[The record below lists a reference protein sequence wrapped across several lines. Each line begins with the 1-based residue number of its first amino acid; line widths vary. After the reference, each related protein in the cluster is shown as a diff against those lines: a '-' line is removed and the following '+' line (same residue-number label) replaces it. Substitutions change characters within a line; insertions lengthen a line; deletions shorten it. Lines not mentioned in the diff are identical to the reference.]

1 MKIDKDF
8 IKEVQ
13 ERSGQNIKTCYQCLK
28 CSVGCPVFPYMEFK
42 TNSVIRLI
50 QYGER
55 EKVLRSS
62 SIWLCVSCMTCGV
75 RCPNEIDMSA
85 VMDTLREMSIED
97 NYAYEADRRVVIL
110 HEEFVRSVKMWGRLH
125 EVTFFIPYMVRSL
138 DLFSNMGTA
147 LALMPRGKFP
157 LMPKQI
163 EGIEEIR
170 RLFDRAY
177 KTKGQLKREE

>member
-42 TNSVIRLI
+42 TNSVIQLI

-157 LMPKQI
+157 MMPKQI

-170 RLFDRAY
+170 QLFDRAY

>member
-75 RCPNEIDMSA
+75 RCPNEIDMST

-170 RLFDRAY
+170 QLFDRAY